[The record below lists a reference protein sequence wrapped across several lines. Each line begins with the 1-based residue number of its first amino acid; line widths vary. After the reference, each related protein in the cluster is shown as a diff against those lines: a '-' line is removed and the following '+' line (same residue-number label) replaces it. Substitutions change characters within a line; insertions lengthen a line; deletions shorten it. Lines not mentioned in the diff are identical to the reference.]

1 MPTQTPVRTSS
12 VPRRATRGRT
22 VFNLTL
28 ILILVLSG
36 LGFAFGPRGM
46 AMYERYLATRPQTE
60 ARDGL
65 WQTVATSPVRS
76 IHAIFESTGNIL
88 LMAGTGNN
96 GSLGGKVVTNL
107 PQADYKAAV
116 FDPRT
121 MSFVSLNA
129 LWDVFCGGHAVLPD
143 GNILVAGGTRKYEL
157 IAGQNKV
164 KSQFE
169 GVRNSAI
176 FDVKTNKWIKTGPLN
191 QARWY
196 PTLVRAGSPS
206 TVIAVS
212 GLDQNGNIDPGVTEE
227 FSGHKLK
234 WAVDKIPLK
243 MFPTYPALFQTAWKG
258 WLFWSGANAGYGPT
272 NIAGARHPGLWNF
285 QTGQFVPI
293 DRLPQPRL
301 NETAGTIL
309 LPPAQKQTFMFLGGG
324 GAGDVPAITARTA
337 IVDLNSNHPHYVR
350 GPDLD
355 HAKRYPLGT
364 ILPDD
369 TVLIAGGSGGYRAD
383 DILSAEIYNPL
394 TNTMHEVASPEVG
407 RDYHSEAI
415 LVNSGAV
422 FYFGSNPLS
431 NDNFFEMRV
440 EEYQPPYF
448 FEGPRPAITSSPASA
463 ALGGRIRVHV
473 RYNSNSPITK
483 IRLIAPSAYTH
494 VTDTSQRSV
503 AARILSQK
511 NGWLTIQLPAKPN
524 LLIPGYYMLF
534 AVNTHGLPSVAPWI
548 HITATRSAGHLP
560 GLPQR
565 LQRGG

>member
-1 MPTQTPVRTSS
+1 MLTQTPVRTSNI
-12 VPRRATRGRT
+12 PRRATRGRA
-22 VFNLTL
+22 VFNLAL

-36 LGFAFGPRGM
+36 LGFAFGPRTV
-46 AMYERYLATRPQTE
+46 AAYERYQATRPQTE

-65 WQTVATSPVRS
+65 WQIVATSPVRS
-76 IHAIFESTGNIL
+76 IHAVFEDTGNIL

-107 PQADYKAAV
+107 PHTDYKAAV

-121 MSFVSLNA
+121 MSFRSLNA
-129 LWDVFCGGHAVLPD
+129 LWDVFCGGHVVLAN

-157 IAGQNKV
+157 ITGQNKT

-176 FDVKTNKWIKTGPLN
+176 FDVKTNTWIKTAPLN

-196 PTLVRAGSPS
+196 PTLVRTGSPS

-212 GLDQNGNIDPGVTEE
+212 GLDQNGNIDPGITEE
-227 FSGHKLK
+227 FRQKRLK
-234 WAVDKIPLK
+234 WAVDKIPLRL
-243 MFPTYPALFQTAWKG
+243 FPTYPALFQTAWKG

-285 QTGQFVPI
+285 HTGQFVPI
-293 DRLPQPRL
+293 DGLPQPRD

-309 LPPAQKQTFMFLGGG
+309 LPPAQKQTFMFFGGG

-350 GPDLD
+350 GPNLD

-364 ILPDD
+364 ILPND
-369 TVLIAGGSGGYRAD
+369 TVLIAGGSGGYRAN
-383 DILSAEIYNPL
+383 DILSAEIYNPS
-394 TNTMHEVASPEVG
+394 TNTMREVASPEVG

-415 LVNSGAV
+415 LVNNGAV

-448 FEGPRPAITSSPASA
+448 FEGPRPKITSAPASA
-463 ALGGRIRVHV
+463 ALGSKIRVRV

-511 NGWLTIQLPAKPN
+511 KGWLTIQLPANPN

-534 AVNTHGLPSVAPWI
+534 AVNARGLPSVAPWI
-548 HITATRSAGHLP
+548 HISATP
-560 GLPQR
+560 K
-565 LQRGG
+565 RG